1 MNQLR
6 VLIVDD
12 EPLVCRHLS
21 AILSAAPD
29 VVVVGTAAD
38 GAEAVEAVVRERPD
52 LVLMDLRM
60 PGVDGL
66 AATERIRGLV
76 DPPVVLVLTTFDA
89 DGYVIR
95 ALRAGAAGYLVKST
109 PPAELIDLIRVAAQG
124 HTVLSPVAR
133 DGLVAASATAHE
145 ERAAALARVTDLTDR
160 ERDVLTAIGDGLTNA
175 EIARRLHLS
184 ETTVKG
190 YVSHLFEKLGCAN
203 RTQAGLLAQSA
214 GWTTPVDYN
223 AGVHPAGPSSP

>member
-1 MNQLR
+1 MSSLR

-12 EPLVCRHLS
+12 EPLVCRHL
-21 AILSAAPD
+21 ATILSAAPGIE
-29 VVVVGTAAD
+29 VVGTASD
-38 GAEAVEAVVRERPD
+38 GAEAAEAVVRQTPD

-66 AATERIRGLV
+66 AATRRIRALPR
-76 DPPVVLVLTTFDA
+76 PPVVLVLTTFDA

-95 ALRAGAAGYLVKST
+95 ALQAGAAGYLVKST

-124 HTVLSPVAR
+124 HTVLSPVAK

-145 ERAAALARVTDLTDR
+145 EREAALARVAELTDR
-160 ERDVLTAIGDGLTNA
+160 ERDVLTAIGDGLPNA
-175 EIARRLHLS
+175 EIARRLFLT
-184 ETTVKG
+184 EATVKG

-214 GWTTPVDYN
+214 GLT
-223 AGVHPAGPSSP
+223 SS

>member
-1 MNQLR
+1 MTPIR

-12 EPLVCRHLS
+12 EPLVCRHLGT
-21 AILSAAPD
+21 ILSAAPD
-29 VVVVGTAAD
+29 IVVVGTASD
-38 GAEAVEAVVRERPD
+38 GAEAAEAAVREKPD

-66 AATERIRGLV
+66 AATARIRALAQ
-76 DPPVVLVLTTFDA
+76 PPIVLVLTTFDA

-95 ALRAGAAGYLVKST
+95 ALQAGAAGYLVKST
-109 PPAELIDLIRVAAQG
+109 PPADLIDLIRVAAQG
-124 HTVLSPVAR
+124 HTVLSPVAK
-133 DGLVAASATAHE
+133 DGLVAASATAHA
-145 ERAAALARVTDLTDR
+145 ERVAALARVADLTER
-160 ERDVLTAIGDGLTNA
+160 ERDVLTAIGDGLSNA
-175 EIARRLHLS
+175 EIARRLFLS

-214 GWTTPVDYN
+214 GLTTPADQ
-223 AGVHPAGPSSP
+223 